1 MKECGIIIGGM
12 TCSACSA
19 RIEKTL
25 NSSNGV
31 IEASVNLASSMSKVK
46 YDETKITSSQIKS
59 IIDKLGYTA
68 EFPGKEKNK
77 SVIDL
82 QKKEIR
88 KLFFLTAASSALAFP
103 LLLSMIIMHI
113 TEGFSFIHNPY
124 LHLALSAPVQFIIGF
139 RFYKKSFITL
149 KTFSPGMDFL
159 VALGTTAAY
168 FFSLYN
174 LFFLENHT
182 HLYFESSA
190 VLITL
195 ILLGKYLEAKAK
207 VKTSS
212 AIQKLMNLSP
222 ANARILRE
230 GKEIEIPAADLIPGD
245 AIVIRPGETIP
256 ADGIVISGFS
266 AVDESMITG
275 ESIPSDKSEGSRITA
290 GTLNTSGSL
299 IMRAEK
305 TGEDTIISRI
315 IHIVENAALS
325 KAPVQKLT
333 DKISGIFAWSVLSI
347 AAITFISWLIYSGN
361 VSEALANSVSVLVI
375 ACPCALGLAT
385 PTALI
390 AGIGIGA
397 SNNIL
402 IKDAESLEMLNK
414 ISILMIDKTG
424 TLTDGK
430 LSVNEIIADEDQQD
444 NVLRLS
450 SIAEKFSEHP
460 LAKAVRDKCSNNEN
474 PSSFMSFAGKGVS
487 CIYDNKSLLCGNAKF
502 MRENGIPENEID
514 AITLKASK
522 SGKTFLLT
530 AFDNKLIGAVT
541 FDDKLKDSAKKTIES
556 LSKMGIKTIMLTGDN
571 YNSAEKTAK
580 ECNIETFYH
589 SLLPEEKAQLINK
602 YESDNHRVLFAGDG
616 INDAPA
622 LASASTGIAV
632 AGGSDI
638 AMDSCGIALLK
649 NDLKG
654 IENAIR
660 LSSAVM
666 RKIKQNLFWAFFY
679 NCLGIP
685 LAALGFLSPLIAG
698 SAMAFSS
705 VSVVTNS
712 LLLKKMKIFSQK
724 PLKEY

>member
-1 MKECGIIIGGM
+1 MKECGIIISGM

-25 NSSNGV
+25 NSSDGV
-31 IEASVNLASSMSKVK
+31 VKATVNLASSMSKIQ
-46 YDETKITSSQIKS
+46 YDESKITSSELKS
-59 IIDKLGYTA
+59 IIDNLGYKA
-68 EFPGKEKNK
+68 EIPGKDKNK

-82 QKKEIR
+82 QKKEIK
-88 KLFFLTAASSALAFP
+88 KLLILTAISSILSFP
-103 LLLSMIIMHI
+103 LLLSMILMHL
-113 TEGFSFIHNPY
+113 TENFSFIHNPY

-174 LFFLENHT
+174 LFFIQNHS

-195 ILLGKYLEAKAK
+195 ILFGKYLEAKAK

-230 GKEIEIPAADLIPGD
+230 GKEIQISAADLIPGD
-245 AIVIRPGETIP
+245 AIVIRPGEIIP

-299 IMRAEK
+299 IMRADK

-315 IHIVENAALS
+315 IQTVENAALS
-325 KAPVQKLT
+325 KAPVQKLA

-347 AAITFISWLIYSGN
+347 AAVTFISWYFYSGN
-361 VSEALANSVSVLVI
+361 ISEAVSNSVAVLVI

-402 IKDAESLEMLNK
+402 IKDAESLEMLSK

-430 LSVNEIIADEDQQD
+430 LSVNDVISEDNEKD
-444 NVLRLS
+444 YVLRLT

-460 LAKAVRDKCSNNEN
+460 LAKAVREKYSDETH
-474 PSSFMSFAGKGVS
+474 PSDFMSYAGKGIS
-487 CIYDNKSLLCGNAKF
+487 CIYENKVLLCGNAKF
-502 MRENGIPENEID
+502 MKDKGIHEDKINEMV
-514 AITLKASK
+514 LKASK

-541 FDDKLKDSAKKTIES
+541 FDDKLRDSAITTVES
-556 LSKMGIKTIMLTGDN
+556 LENMGIKTIMLTGDN
-571 YNSAEKTAK
+571 FNSAEKTAK
-580 ECNIETFYH
+580 ECGIETFYH
-589 SLLPEEKAQLINK
+589 SLLPEDKAQIIKK
-602 YESDNHRVLFAGDG
+602 YESKNTRVLFAGDG

-622 LASASTGIAV
+622 LASASVGLTV

-638 AMDSCGIALLK
+638 AMEACAITLLK
-649 NDLKG
+649 SDLNG
-654 IENAIR
+654 IVNAVN

-666 RKIKQNLFWAFFY
+666 KKIRQNLFWAFFY

-685 LAALGFLSPLIAG
+685 LAAFGFLSPLIAG

-712 LLLKKMKIFSQK
+712 LLLKKKKLF
-724 PLKEY
+724 